1 MHFKTL
7 FFICLISFCTFS
19 QDIIEEID
27 TTDIAASEQ
36 SEAVETADTPE
47 SETPVLESVEETD
60 TAGMY
65 SPIKEETVG
74 EPEPL
79 PEPEETIT
87 PVQQEKVDLQET
99 IPEAPTRPI
108 AQTIIGSVLM
118 GSGGL
123 ILFFDFVRIGLE
135 YTSYNG
141 ISEKD
146 KPTIAAYAVVGGI
159 ELLCGV
165 ALLGSA
171 APKWKAYNEWEAKYD
186 KKSMK
191 GIQINLTVIF

>member
-7 FFICLISFCTFS
+7 FIICLISFCTFS

-74 EPEPL
+74 EPEPF

-87 PVQQEKVDLQET
+87 PVQQEKVNLAET

-108 AQTIIGSVLM
+108 AQTVI
-118 GSGGL
+118 GGL
-123 ILFFDFVRIGLE
+123 LTGNGALVLVLDLILIGMMSSTYDEIPPQDRSSLAIIAIGGGAQLI
-135 YTSYNG
+135 SG
-141 ISEKD
+141 I
-146 KPTIAAYAVVGGI
+146 
-159 ELLCGV
+159 
-165 ALLGSA
+165 ALLGVA
-171 APKWKAYNEWEAKYD
+171 MPKWKEYNEWEAKYQ

-191 GIQINLTVIF
+191 GIQINFTVNF